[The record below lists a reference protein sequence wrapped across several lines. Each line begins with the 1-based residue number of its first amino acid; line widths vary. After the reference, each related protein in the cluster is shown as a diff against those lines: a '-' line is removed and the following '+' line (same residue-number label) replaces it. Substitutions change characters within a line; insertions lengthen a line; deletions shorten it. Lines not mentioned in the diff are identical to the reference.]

1 VRPGSLQSLPPLEGY
16 LMISDGTPA
25 ARVKVEAQGY
35 GKGAMRFV
43 AIEKKAVPPIE
54 STDRGQIV

>member
-1 VRPGSLQSLPPLEGY
+1 LEGY